1 MGETRYACLPDG
13 RRMDSRDYWNTP
25 EWMAVCDAR
34 FSYDNN
40 KCVVCHRKAE
50 VCHHLD
56 SRSYGHENI
65 EKDLISL
72 CHPCHD
78 KFHKLWAPAAYWKSD
93 DKETHWDYFNL
104 KDTAKLCAMY
114 WREDMYFGG
123 EYGNNMCDLPVIK
136 DYIDRYHI
144 ETGCLGT
151 VIAQAD
157 VQLFIRNK
165 RYELWFN
172 SGCDNIMDFLDRQFG
187 EKVRGKNPL
196 RRDAEQFYYRKWI
209 AKGQD
214 PAEAMRETYEENQN
228 ITILMQ
234 EVKKYE
240 QA

>member
-1 MGETRYACLPDG
+1 M
-13 RRMDSRDYWNTP
+13 
-25 EWMAVCDAR
+25 
-34 FSYDNN
+34 
-40 KCVVCHRKAE
+40 
-50 VCHHLD
+50 
-56 SRSYGHENI
+56 
-65 EKDLISL
+65 
-72 CHPCHD
+72 
-78 KFHKLWAPAAYWKSD
+78 PASFWKSED
-93 DKETHWDYFNL
+93 NDSHWTIRSL
-104 KDTAKLCAMY
+104 EHTARLCAMY
-114 WREDMYFGG
+114 WREDMYLGG
-123 EYGNNMCDLPVIK
+123 SYANNLCSLDTIK
-136 DYIDRYHI
+136 YYIDRYFR
-144 ETGCLGT
+144 ETECNGA
-151 VIAQAD
+151 VIVEDD

-209 AKGQD
+209 ARGQD